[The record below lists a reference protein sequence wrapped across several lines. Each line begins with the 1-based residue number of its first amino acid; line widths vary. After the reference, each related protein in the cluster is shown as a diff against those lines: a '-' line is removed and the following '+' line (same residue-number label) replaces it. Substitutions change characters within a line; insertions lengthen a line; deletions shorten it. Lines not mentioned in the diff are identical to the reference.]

1 MLDQLARFFRWLYD
15 AKGINLTIFYD
26 ALDRQQFFNGVL
38 TTTHLATVCVFLSIA
53 IGAIGVWMQGLKS
66 APVRWLVAGYINF
79 FRNTPPLVQL
89 YFFFF
94 AMDPALSRAFGYSG
108 GILSSYGW
116 AVIALSLYAGAFNVE
131 VFRSGIEAV
140 PHSTREAAEALGY
153 TNLQILR
160 HVTFPL
166 ALRIALPALSSNL
179 VNLIKATTM
188 TYAISVAET
197 LYAANQIWSQSS
209 NVFEMMNVVWIVYL
223 ALVGLFMLIMNRWEK
238 ALRVPGFGRTA

>member
-1 MLDQLARFFRWLYD
+1 MEQIAQFFRWLYE
-15 AKGINLTIFYD
+15 AHGINLTIFYD
-26 ALDRQQFFNGVL
+26 ALDRQQFLNGVWI
-38 TTTHLATVCVFLSIA
+38 TIHLAIFCVILSIA
-53 IGAIGVWMQGLKS
+53 IGAVGVWLQGLKS
-66 APVRWLVAGYINF
+66 APVRWLIAAYINF

-94 AMDPALSRAFGYSG
+94 ALDPVISG
-108 GILSSYGW
+108 AVGHTGGLLSSYGW

-140 PHSTREAAEALGY
+140 PHSTHEAAEALGY
-153 TNLQILR
+153 TDLQIFR

-166 ALRIALPALSSNL
+166 ALRIALPALGSNL

-197 LYAANQIWSQSS
+197 LYVANQIWSQSS

-223 ALVGLFMLIMNRWEK
+223 VLVGTFMALMNRWEK
-238 ALRVPGFGRTA
+238 SLCVPGFGRNE